1 MESWNNFWKTFRWT
15 GIFLSCFTVFITT
28 RIRLF
33 PIIIITIISRSRWYG
48 TAPSNIRSRTA
59 RRCARAPGISCSS
72 TTSSR
77 TRCAAQKSGR
87 AIAVL
92 GFLPD
97 LVWNGASDTD
107 FSYIESFFNSGE
119 VFENH
124 IPASRAY
131 SDEIVS
137 LIRQIGVERDR
148 KEDGYKM
155 MIKTKLMQI
164 LTILYR
170 YHPKKKQSVNRRFLA
185 KTQPVSQYI
194 RENCTRPLSLCECA
208 GFCSYSPAYFS
219 KLFHEVWGMRFSDY
233 LCRVRVETS
242 AKLLRESTLSVKE
255 VFERSGFQSFSAFSE
270 AFKKHTG
277 ATPAAISQTID
288 KRFVRGY
295 NLTEERFL

>member
-1 MESWNNFWKTFRWT
+1 MEQLLENIQMDRDFPFLFYRFHYDENTAFSYYHYHNYIEITLVWNGAIEYTFED
-15 GIFLSCFTVFITT
+15 
-28 RIRLF
+28 
-33 PIIIITIISRSRWYG
+33 G
-48 TAPSNIRSRTA
+48 TKVRAGAGDIVLVNNIEPHSVRGTKE
-59 RRCARAPGISCSS
+59 RAS
-72 TTSSR
+72 
-77 TRCAAQKSGR
+77 
-87 AIAVL
+87 IAVL

-277 ATPAAISQTID
+277 ATPLQYR
-288 KRFVRGY
+288 KR
-295 NLTEERFL
+295 LTKGSYAGII